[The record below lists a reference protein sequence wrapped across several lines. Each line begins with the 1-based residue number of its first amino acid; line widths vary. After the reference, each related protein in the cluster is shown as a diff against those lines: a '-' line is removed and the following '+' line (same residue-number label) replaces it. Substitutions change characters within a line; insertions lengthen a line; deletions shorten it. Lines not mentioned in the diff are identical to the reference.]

1 MKEYMRE
8 SEQKR
13 KFMEEKPEKRE
24 RGESEEK
31 QDNCKKR

>member
-1 MKEYMRE
+1 MRE

-13 KFMEEKPEKRE
+13 KFMEEKIEKRG

-31 QDNCKKR
+31 LGRYKRR